1 MIFSFYNC
9 IYLPFEQAFVKTTF
23 CDFSNFDMIDASNY
37 FIDFIFIVD
46 IVLNFNTTFQ
56 NENTGRE
63 VSNRKKIAMNYIK
76 GMFIVDFLAVIPLYE
91 LSCIGE

>member
-1 MIFSFYNC
+1 
-9 IYLPFEQAFVKTTF
+9 
-23 CDFSNFDMIDASNY
+23 MIDASNY